1 MKLLTVSIA
10 AYHVEDYLR
19 ETLDS
24 FLIPE
29 VTDQLEVL
37 IVNDGSGEGVNEIA
51 REYQTNYPDVFR
63 LIDKENGGPS
73 SARNVGLDIAQGEYV
88 FFFDADDLLEP
99 DALSTMYNTIFEKH
113 SDLEVDLVVNDYHS
127 FNDASGE
134 MVSEMHHEFPGKEYR
149 KIYAFEEVC
158 GKVYINMHAATYRTE
173 LLKKMGRRLD
183 EHCFYVDAEYNLYPI
198 PFVKTIAFLEK
209 QVYCYRL
216 GMETQSMNIRNM
228 QKNCAHHEM
237 VLTHLLEFYKE
248 EAERLTPEKKAYVA
262 EGVAKILTS
271 QYKIYLSYPAEAV
284 HKNQIVAWDKRIKKE
299 FPDIYHSVTNRAVK
313 MLRHSG
319 YGLYRLASYLCR
331 KAYGCD

>member
-51 REYQTNYPDVFR
+51 REYEANYPDVFR
-63 LIDKENGGPS
+63 LIDKENGGHGS
-73 SARNVGLDIAQGEYV
+73 TVNRGIEEAAGKYFKTVDGDDYVSAEGLKE
-88 FFFDADDLLEP
+88 LLSYLQTAE
-99 DALSTMYNTIFEKH
+99 A
-113 SDLEVDLVVNDYHS
+113 DLVVNDYHS

-173 LLKKMGRRLD
+173 LLKKMGKRLD

-198 PFVKTIAFLEK
+198 PAKEIAANP
-209 QVYCYRL
+209 
-216 GMETQSMNIRNM
+216 GTQQN
-228 QKNCAHHEM
+228 
-237 VLTHLLEFYKE
+237 Y
-248 EAERLTPEKKAYVA
+248 
-262 EGVAKILTS
+262 
-271 QYKIYLSYPAEAV
+271 
-284 HKNQIVAWDKRIKKE
+284 
-299 FPDIYHSVTNRAVK
+299 
-313 MLRHSG
+313 G
-319 YGLYRLASYLCR
+319 Y
-331 KAYGCD
+331 

>member
-29 VTDQLEVL
+29 VTNQLEVL

-51 REYQTNYPDVFR
+51 REYEANYPDVFR
-63 LIDKENGGPS
+63 LIDKENGGHGS
-73 SARNVGLDIAQGEYV
+73 TVNRGIEEAAGKYFKTVDGDDYVSAEGLKE
-88 FFFDADDLLEP
+88 LLSYLQTAE
-99 DALSTMYNTIFEKH
+99 A
-113 SDLEVDLVVNDYHS
+113 DLVVNDYHS

-149 KIYAFEEVC
+149 KTYPFEEVC

-173 LLKKMGRRLD
+173 LLKNMGRRLD

-313 MLRHSG
+313 MLRHSR